1 MQPYYQLIAV
11 LIALLA
17 GLAAG
22 KAWERYK
29 LVEGRWIDRR
39 RVRQVPH
46 FILGL
51 NFLVANQV
59 DAAIEELEKAAKID
73 PGALEVKL
81 VLGNLYREKGQVGRA
96 VQEHQALLQR
106 SRLERIEH
114 ANVLLCLGLD
124 YRRGGFIDRAT
135 SAFSEVLKL
144 DPDNEAALANLEK
157 LQEEQH
163 QWQEAYSTRQ
173 RLAALAGPPEQP
185 RSQAILAFLEHEIG
199 LQALRQN
206 QLEEAAR
213 RFSAAIDLDR
223 LVVPAYLHL
232 GDVRIQQN
240 DPAAAIAVWETMI
253 DVAPERA
260 YLAFGRLERAYGTLN
275 GPGRFEQLCRRLIQG
290 TSRDWRARVALA
302 AHMTSRGE
310 AQKALE
316 VVFEALEHN
325 PHALAIHQA
334 IWNTLEALRLP
345 SAQVARYVEI
355 TRTSVFYLDPHLCI
369 RCRYRSTELLWQCPH
384 CHEWN
389 TFVEERITPATD
401 NESEIPAVPAGPATP
416 VAIDAAH

>member
-1 MQPYYQLIAV
+1 MQPYFLLIGV

-106 SRLERIEH
+106 PRLDRVEH

-124 YRRGGFIDRAT
+124 FRRGGFIDRAT
-135 SAFSEVLKL
+135 SAFTEVLKL

-173 RLAALAGPPEQP
+173 RLAALAGRPEQP

-199 LQALRQN
+199 LQALGQH
-206 QLEEAAR
+206 QLDEAAR
-213 RFSAAIDLDR
+213 RFSAAIELDR

-232 GDVRIQQN
+232 GDVRLLQN
-240 DPAAAIAVWETMI
+240 DTAAAIKIWETMI
-253 DVAPERA
+253 EVAPERA
-260 YLAFGRLERAYGTLN
+260 YLAFDRLERAYGTLN

-290 TSRDWRARVALA
+290 TARDWRARVALA
-302 AHMTSRGE
+302 AHLTSRGD

-316 VVFEALEHN
+316 LVFEALEHN

-334 IWNTLEALRLP
+334 IWNTLEALKLP
-345 SAQVARYVEI
+345 SEQVARYVEI

-401 NESEIPAVPAGPATP
+401 NESEIPALPETPVPP
-416 VAIDAAH
+416 VAIDTAG